1 MKVYLKSTL
10 FSDADNLTITQD
22 AVKGAS
28 GSSKNK
34 RDSEASFY
42 SLYTAGSSLS
52 LDLDIWEQGVGG
64 GGIRRPSRGSDASS
78 RGKSSN
84 SKGSGSNNSYGEFC
98 RDTLT
103 WLQEDD
109 FCAPKATVDTFE
121 DDDIVSS
128 FSKFNQLMEKL
139 KETKMSDL
147 SDFDDKAT
155 VCTETTNKTKN
166 SSPSDSSS
174 NTSSTNQVH
183 NILYTCYSEVDIQQY
198 CLSGGFQKDDIQDLR
213 TLSVQ
218 EPGANTNNYTQM
230 CSSDEDE
237 CCVSPLLD
245 SSPEITRAGD
255 REDSDDDDDNDGD
268 DDHELCDKRHLDT
281 DSDTGLVKFG
291 DLF

>member
-1 MKVYLKSTL
+1 MERNVWLNSTL

-22 AVKGAS
+22 AMKGAS

-64 GGIRRPSRGSDASS
+64 GGGEIWRPSRGSDASS

-155 VCTETTNKTKN
+155 VCTETTNKTKH

-174 NTSSTNQVH
+174 NTSSTNQVY
-183 NILYTCYSEVDIQQY
+183 NILYTWYNDVDIEY
-198 CLSGGFQKDDIQDLR
+198 YFLPGGFKKDAIQDLR
-213 TLSVQ
+213 TLSIQ
-218 EPGANTNNYTQM
+218 EQGANTNNYTQM

-255 REDSDDDDDNDGD
+255 REDSDGDD
-268 DDHELCDKRHLDT
+268 DDHELCDKRQQDT

>member
-1 MKVYLKSTL
+1 M
-10 FSDADNLTITQD
+10 
-22 AVKGAS
+22 KGAS

-64 GGIRRPSRGSDASS
+64 GGGDIRRPSRGSDASS

-174 NTSSTNQVH
+174 NTSSTNQVY
-183 NILYTCYSEVDIQQY
+183 NILYT
-198 CLSGGFQKDDIQDLR
+198 
-213 TLSVQ
+213 
-218 EPGANTNNYTQM
+218 
-230 CSSDEDE
+230 
-237 CCVSPLLD
+237 
-245 SSPEITRAGD
+245 
-255 REDSDDDDDNDGD
+255 
-268 DDHELCDKRHLDT
+268 
-281 DSDTGLVKFG
+281 
-291 DLF
+291 

>member
-1 MKVYLKSTL
+1 MERNVWLNSTL

-22 AVKGAS
+22 AMKGAS

-64 GGIRRPSRGSDASS
+64 GGGEIRRPSRGSDASS

-155 VCTETTNKTKN
+155 VCTETTNKTKH

-174 NTSSTNQVH
+174 NTSSTNQVY
-183 NILYTCYSEVDIQQY
+183 NILYTWFNEVHRY
-198 CLSGGFQKDDIQDLR
+198 R
-213 TLSVQ
+213 V
-218 EPGANTNNYTQM
+218 
-230 CSSDEDE
+230 
-237 CCVSPLLD
+237 
-245 SSPEITRAGD
+245 
-255 REDSDDDDDNDGD
+255 
-268 DDHELCDKRHLDT
+268 
-281 DSDTGLVKFG
+281 
-291 DLF
+291 LFSARWI

>member
-1 MKVYLKSTL
+1 MERNVWLNSTL

-22 AVKGAS
+22 AMKGAS

-64 GGIRRPSRGSDASS
+64 GGGEIRRPSRGSDASS

-155 VCTETTNKTKN
+155 VCTETTNKTKH

-174 NTSSTNQVH
+174 NTSSTNQVY
-183 NILYTCYSEVDIQQY
+183 NILYTWYNDVDIEY
-198 CLSGGFQKDDIQDLR
+198 YFLPGGFKKDAIQDLR
-213 TLSVQ
+213 TLSIQ
-218 EPGANTNNYTQM
+218 EQGANTNNYTQM

-255 REDSDDDDDNDGD
+255 REDSDDDH
-268 DDHELCDKRHLDT
+268 DDHELCDKRQQDT